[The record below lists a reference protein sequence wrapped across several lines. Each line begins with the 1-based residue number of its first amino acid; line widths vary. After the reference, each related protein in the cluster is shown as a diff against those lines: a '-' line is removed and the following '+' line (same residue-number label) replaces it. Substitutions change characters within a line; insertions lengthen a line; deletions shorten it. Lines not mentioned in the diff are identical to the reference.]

1 MARDEGSG
9 RLGAWPEQPAS
20 RQPARGAPRLRSP
33 ERRQIE
39 LRAVSLDELIAADHR
54 ARFVWAFAERLDLTP
69 LYQAIKSTEGRPG
82 HPAADPRLLLAL
94 WLYATVEGVG
104 SARELDRLC
113 REHVG
118 FQWLCGGVSLN
129 HVTLA
134 EFRVAH
140 GAVLERLLIDSFAAM
155 LRTGQASLDRIA
167 QDGMRVRAAA
177 GAASFR
183 RLGSLAR
190 CREAAAARL
199 KQLRAE
205 LDADPGAL
213 TRRQAAQR
221 ERAARERQQRVE
233 AAAAALAKL
242 TRRRADPPAADPPAA
257 DPPPPDPPAAVQSPA
272 APEPSPAA
280 PPAAVPSTD
289 RSEGAVK
296 RKPAEPRASTTDAEA
311 RVMKMADGGFRPAF
325 NVGFATD
332 TRSGMIAGVA
342 LDNHGTDMGKLSPMS
357 DKLAADYGRRPAEH
371 LADGGF
377 VALDDIERLGGLG
390 VAVFAPPP
398 KPRQAGRDRYAPLP
412 SDEPGVAAWRTRMG
426 QDAAKSVYKERAATA
441 ELANAQCRNRGLL
454 RFLVRGVEK
463 ARAVTLLHAL
473 AHNMTCTLRLQAA

>member
-1 MARDEGSG
+1 MSEGSKPG
-9 RLGAWPEQPAS
+9 LIEMLPEQGPTERPRA
-20 RQPARGAPRLRSP
+20 APRLRQA
-33 ERRQIE
+33 ERRQVS
-39 LRAVSLDELIAADHR
+39 LRPVSLDALVPADHR
-54 ARFVWAFAERLDLTP
+54 ARFVWAFAERLDLSD

-113 REHVG
+113 REHIG

-155 LRTGQASLDRIA
+155 LRTGQASLDRVA

-213 TRRQAAQR
+213 TRRQAAPR
-221 ERAARERQQRVE
+221 EGAGGARDRRRRVE
-233 AAAAALAKL
+233 AAPAALAKL
-242 TRRRADPPAADPPAA
+242 TRRRAAPPAADPPAA
-257 DPPPPDPPAAVQSPA
+257 DPPPPDPPAAVQSP
-272 APEPSPAA
+272 
-280 PPAAVPSTD
+280 
-289 RSEGAVK
+289 
-296 RKPAEPRASTTDAEA
+296 
-311 RVMKMADGGFRPAF
+311 
-325 NVGFATD
+325 
-332 TRSGMIAGVA
+332 
-342 LDNHGTDMGKLSPMS
+342 
-357 DKLAADYGRRPAEH
+357 
-371 LADGGF
+371 
-377 VALDDIERLGGLG
+377 
-390 VAVFAPPP
+390 
-398 KPRQAGRDRYAPLP
+398 
-412 SDEPGVAAWRTRMG
+412 
-426 QDAAKSVYKERAATA
+426 
-441 ELANAQCRNRGLL
+441 
-454 RFLVRGVEK
+454 
-463 ARAVTLLHAL
+463 
-473 AHNMTCTLRLQAA
+473 